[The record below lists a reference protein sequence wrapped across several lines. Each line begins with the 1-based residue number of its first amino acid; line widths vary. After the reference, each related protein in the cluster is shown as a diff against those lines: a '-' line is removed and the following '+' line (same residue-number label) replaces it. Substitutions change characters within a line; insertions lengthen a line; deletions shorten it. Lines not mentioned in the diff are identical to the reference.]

1 MAHEHKDIL
10 FEGRDTQDKK
20 IFIFGLW
27 LFAVMIGTSLLMIPL
42 VKHLWH
48 WAQSANPKVEKSAAI
63 STPQVILEVHPSR
76 DYQDLKKNIETA
88 QTSEKIEAAVRA
100 TLEEG
105 LPVKA

>member
-20 IFIFGLW
+20 IFIFGIW

-48 WAQSANPKVEKSAAI
+48 WAQSANPQVEKSAVLA
-63 STPQVILEVHPSR
+63 TPPVILETHPSR
-76 DYQDLKKNIETA
+76 DYQDLKKKIETSQA
-88 QTSEKIEAAVRA
+88 SEKIEAAIKA

>member
-20 IFIFGLW
+20 IFIFGLG

-42 VKHLWH
+42 VKTLLH
-48 WAQSANPKVEKSAAI
+48 WAPSANPRVEKSANFP
-63 STPQVILEVHPSR
+63 TPSVILETHPSR
-76 DYQDLKKNIETA
+76 DYQDLKQSIKA
-88 QTSEKIEAAVRA
+88 SHTSEKIDAAIQA
-100 TLEEG
+100 TLDEG

>member
-27 LFAVMIGTSLLMIPL
+27 LFGVMIATSLLMIPL

-48 WAQSANPKVEKSAAI
+48 WAQSANPQVEKSAAI
-63 STPQVILEVHPSR
+63 STPAVILEVHPNH
-76 DYQDLKKNIETA
+76 DLKKMHDEYQANQSQDAIKTA
-88 QTSEKIEAAVRA
+88 IQA
-100 TLEEG
+100 TLSEG
-105 LPVKA
+105 LPVKS